1 MFSRGDCEE
10 TIAMMELS
18 LCDGIGPVVGKH
30 LIQQF
35 GDARSVFLANKADW
49 QGKAGIQ
56 VKLAHQLQMSKDNGC
71 KAARE
76 LAETHKK
83 LHIQVV
89 GIHHPEYP
97 YRLKELANA
106 PLVLY
111 FKGEIPWNAP
121 RILGVVGTRKP
132 TPQGAALT
140 EAWIDKLSNHQI
152 AIVSGLAYGIDIIA
166 HKAANQAK
174 IPNWAVLAHGV
185 DHVYPTNHYDISEQ
199 MIKTGGG
206 LLSDFPA
213 NTKMHPDYFPKRNRI
228 VAGLCDALLVVESG
242 VKGGSM
248 ITASIA
254 HGYNREVFAVPG
266 RPSDLASTGCNFLIK
281 QQMAHMARDVDDL
294 TEIMEWTSQNSSTPS
309 NQGSAAQL
317 SLFEH
322 LNPIEQ
328 QVMQWLISGIQ
339 HPEVMM
345 QQSNCSASHIAMALL
360 DLELKGLITAQ
371 SGNLYTARC

>member
-1 MFSRGDCEE
+1 MFSLGYCEE

-35 GDARSVFLANKADW
+35 GDARSVFLAHKSDW
-49 QGKAGIQ
+49 QGKSGIQ
-56 VKLAHQLQMSKDNGC
+56 LKLAHQLQMSKDNGC

-83 LHIQVV
+83 LHIRATAL
-89 GIHHPEYP
+89 HHTTYP

-111 FKGEIPWNAP
+111 SRGEIPWNGP

-140 EAWIDKLSNHQI
+140 KEWIEQLAAFNI

-166 HKAANQAK
+166 HKTALQSH
-174 IPNWAVLAHGV
+174 IPNFAVLAHGV
-185 DHVYPTNHYDISEQ
+185 DHIYPSTHRSAALS
-199 MIKTGGG
+199 MIEHHGG

-266 RPSDLASTGCNFLIK
+266 RPTDAASQGCNFLIK
-281 QQMAHMARDVDDL
+281 QQMAHMARDVHDIA
-294 TEIMEWTSQNSSTPS
+294 EIMGWTNNSTADSGCRPT
-309 NQGSAAQL
+309 AAQL

-322 LNPIEQ
+322 LNPMEK
-328 QVMQWLISGIQ
+328 QVMEWLISGVQ
-339 HPEVMM
+339 KPDELL
-345 QQSNCSASHIAMALL
+345 QKTDWSASHIAMTLL
-360 DLELKGLITAQ
+360 DLELKGLVTAQ
-371 SGNLYTARC
+371 AGNLYTARC